1 MTPRIPRFEKNFHPD
16 YSALHKRKLPWL
28 PAAAVCLCLLISMEA
43 DAEAAEEKMVIV
55 LPPVPAEHVK
65 KDTAAVFSISDT
77 PVQTFSAFAAAEET
91 VTGFVRPATGRIT
104 SEYGPRNGRMH
115 HGIDIGRGGRM
126 NVPVTAAAAGT
137 VVEAKYRNGYGN
149 TVMVS
154 HTMNGREMMTLY
166 AHLASIGVTAG
177 RKVAQGEKLGL
188 MGNTGASRGP
198 HLHFEVHE
206 GVWDTRK
213 SRSVNPRRY
222 VDF

>member
-1 MTPRIPRFEKNFHPD
+1 MEKRNLCFKTSD
-16 YSALHKRKLPWL
+16 LLKNTALHKRRICL
-28 PAAAVCLCLLISMEA
+28 AAAVVCLFVS
-43 DAEAAEEKMVIV
+43 AEPAEGKKVIV

-65 KDTAAVFSISDT
+65 TEAAL
-77 PVQTFSAFAAAEET
+77 FSASAVSIPTLAAPVPA
-91 VTGFVRPATGRIT
+91 VSSGFVRPATGRIT

-137 VVEAKYRNGYGN
+137 VVEARYRNGYGN

-154 HTMNGREMMTLY
+154 HRMNGREMMTLY
-166 AHLASIGVTAG
+166 AHLASINVAG
-177 RKVAQGEKLGL
+177 GQIVAQGEKLGL

-198 HLHFEVHE
+198 HLHFEIHE
-206 GVWDTRK
+206 GSWDTQK
-213 SRSVNPRRY
+213 SRSVNPRKY